1 MAKLD
6 KLLAQQEAIAK
17 QIAAAKAAEKRLKS
31 LTRRLVKRPD
41 ILSFSDDQILD
52 ALGKLV
58 SAEKSPAQPDPQ
70 PDATE

>member
-31 LTRRLVKRPD
+31 LTKRLIKRPD
-41 ILSFSDDQILD
+41 ILAFSDDQILE
-52 ALGKLV
+52 ALGKMV
-58 SAEKSPAQPDPQ
+58 PSEKLPTPQ
-70 PDATE
+70 SETTE